1 MSRRDPMAPARPI
14 VEARSGGVCERCGAV
29 RAASIHHRKLRR
41 HGDHA
46 PANLVH
52 LCGSG
57 TTGCHGWVH
66 ANPAAA
72 LLEGF
77 MCPSW
82 EDPRLQP
89 VKHAWLG
96 RVLLVDDGTVD
107 PVPFCQEHSMAGGR
121 DR

>member
-1 MSRRDPMAPARPI
+1 MSRRDPMVAARPI
-14 VEARSGGVCERCGAV
+14 VAKRSGGMCERCGAA
-29 RAASIHHRKLRR
+29 RASDMHHRKLRR
-41 HGDHA
+41 HGDHG

-77 MCPSW
+77 ICPSW
-82 EDPRLQP
+82 EDPRKQR

-96 RVLLVDDGTVD
+96 LVTLDDDGGAAA
-107 PVPFCQEHSMAGGR
+107 PPCQNTSLAGTR
-121 DR
+121 SPR